1 MDKSVLK
8 QAQRE
13 FDRLLRSVP
22 NRLRE
27 LLETVNYDAALQ
39 RLKDA
44 ENPTPEWIAS
54 QLRGLR
60 VKART
65 IRAAVSELAETLESR
80 LTQYTEAGGDDP
92 TRIAHARSEL
102 LFLQKTLD
110 EQAARAAQLQQ
121 IGQSA
126 SLLREQEELLDS
138 LAVEQLRQRLEHAAT
153 AQQRGERHEE

>member
-1 MDKSVLK
+1 MDKHALK
-8 QAQRE
+8 HAQRE
-13 FDRLLRSVP
+13 FDRFLRSVP
-22 NRLRE
+22 DRLRE
-27 LLETVNYDAALQ
+27 IFETVNYDAALQ
-39 RLKDA
+39 KFKNARDPA
-44 ENPTPEWIAS
+44 PDWVAS
-54 QLRGLR
+54 QVRSLR
-60 VKART
+60 VKTRT
-65 IRAAVSELAETLESR
+65 IRAAVSDLAEALESR

-138 LAVEQLRQRLEHAAT
+138 LAVEQLRQRIEQAEN